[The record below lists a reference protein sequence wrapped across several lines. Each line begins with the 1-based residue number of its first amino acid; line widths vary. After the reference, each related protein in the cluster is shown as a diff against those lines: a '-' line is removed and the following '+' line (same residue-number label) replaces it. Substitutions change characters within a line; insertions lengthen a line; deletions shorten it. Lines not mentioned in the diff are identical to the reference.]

1 MSVFEP
7 LTTWPAAPSM
17 ARRSP
22 IDTLLASRTA
32 VLAAAVPAALGGE
45 SVAVHQARVA
55 SRRLREVVP
64 ILDDVAPSAGRAS
77 AAVRRVTRALGPV
90 RELDVTARLYARAT
104 ATAPVH
110 TLAQAAVAGAL
121 ARGRAAAMRDTRRA
135 LSAAQRRKLQAAL
148 AALATDVEGL
158 PVTAVAATVEARV
171 AQRARRVERALDRL
185 GTVYVPERLHAV
197 RIAVKQLRYALEVA
211 ADLRRGR
218 TATSLRQLRAVQ
230 EMLGQA
236 HDLHVLGE
244 HLRAV
249 EARIVARSRPASRDL
264 RQLARRLDDE
274 CRALH
279 ASFLGRRAA
288 LQALVATL
296 TAAPQPVARRRT
308 AA

>member
-1 MSVFEP
+1 MGAFRP
-7 LTTWPAAPSM
+7 PITLPAAPSM

-32 VLAAAVPAALGGE
+32 ALAVAVPAALGGE
-45 SVAVHQARVA
+45 SAAVHQARVA

-64 ILDDVAPSAGRAS
+64 ILDDAAPSAGRAS

-104 ATAPVH
+104 ATTPVH
-110 TLAQAAVAGAL
+110 ALAHAAVGGAL

-135 LSAAQRRKLQAAL
+135 LSPAQRRKLQAAL
-148 AALATDVEGL
+148 DVLATEVDGL
-158 PVTAVAATVEARV
+158 PVAAVAATVEARV
-171 AQRARRVERALDRL
+171 AKRARRVARALDRL

-197 RIAVKQLRYALEVA
+197 RIAVKQLRYALEIA
-211 ADLRRGR
+211 GDLRRGR

-230 EMLGQA
+230 EMLGEA

-244 HLRAV
+244 HLRVV

-264 RQLARRLDDE
+264 QQLARRLDDE

-288 LQALVATL
+288 LQALVTAL
-296 TAAPQPVARRRT
+296 TAVPPSVVRRGT